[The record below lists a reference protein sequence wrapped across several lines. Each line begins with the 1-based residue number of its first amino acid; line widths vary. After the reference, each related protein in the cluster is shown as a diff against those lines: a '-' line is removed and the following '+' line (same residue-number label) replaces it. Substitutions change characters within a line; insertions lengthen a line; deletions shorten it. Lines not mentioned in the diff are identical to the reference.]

1 MRGGRKCGRREF
13 LSRYSRKVIC
23 TNVTTRRSLLGG
35 ARKEQA
41 GFPLKR
47 STTEQIFILGNI
59 LEQANEWRASLYAQF
74 VDFEKAFD
82 SRHRESLLN
91 IMRSYGTPNKMAFDT
106 LSHQGLRKVLGKYQC
121 PSKFINPVK
130 TLHNEMQAHVA
141 QGNHVSKKFAAINDV
156 KQDSV
161 LAATL
166 FSLNNHNARSN
177 L

>member
-23 TNVTTRRSLLGG
+23 TNVTTGRSLLGG
-35 ARKEQA
+35 PRKEQA

-91 IMRSYGTPNKMAFDT
+91 IMKSYGTPNKMAFDT

-121 PSKFINPVK
+121 PFKFINPVK
-130 TLHNEMQAHVA
+130 LLHNEMQAHGA
-141 QGNHVSKKFAAINDV
+141 QGNHISKEFAVINGV

-166 FSLNNHNARSN
+166 FSL
-177 L
+177 